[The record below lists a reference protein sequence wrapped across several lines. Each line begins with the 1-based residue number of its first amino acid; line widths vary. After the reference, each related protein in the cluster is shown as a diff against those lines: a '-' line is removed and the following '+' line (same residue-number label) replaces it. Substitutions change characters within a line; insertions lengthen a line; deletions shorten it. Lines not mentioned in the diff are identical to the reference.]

1 MNLSVSSE
9 LIVNAQRIKARLRT
23 PPNAKADTGMDLQRK
38 PRLGFAFV
46 GEPRPMVKTP
56 QVIPIAAVEQVQD
69 VPVVVMPEPPR
80 IIINARYVINKVSE
94 FYGRPVADI
103 IGPSRV
109 ALFVLPRFVAS
120 YLCKEVLGKSYPEIG
135 RAMGGRDH
143 TTMINAVRS
152 IKRKMPFDG
161 ELASDVAH
169 LEAQLI
175 EEMEG
180 VSA

>member
-1 MNLSVSSE
+1 MNLSASSE

-23 PPNAKADTGMDLQRK
+23 PPNAKPDPGIDLTRK
-38 PRLGFAFV
+38 PRLGFTFV

-56 QVIPIAAVEQVQD
+56 QVIPIATVEQVQD
-69 VPVVVMPEPPR
+69 VPVVVVLEPPR
-80 IIINARYVINKVSE
+80 VVINCKHVIRKVAE
-94 FYGRPVADI
+94 FYGTPVADL

-143 TTMINAVRS
+143 TTALSAVRQ
-152 IKRKMPFDG
+152 IKRWIRTDG

-180 VSA
+180 GA